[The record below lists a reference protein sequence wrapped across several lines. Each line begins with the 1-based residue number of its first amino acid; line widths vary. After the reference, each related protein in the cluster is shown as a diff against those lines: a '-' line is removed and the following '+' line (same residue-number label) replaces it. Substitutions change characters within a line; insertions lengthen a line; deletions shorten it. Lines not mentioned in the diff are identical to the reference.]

1 MRLTV
6 ELLQNSPSWL
16 NALKERE
23 LDLRGHRIPAIENL
37 GVAGPQD
44 AIDLV
49 DNDIQVLGNF
59 PLSPRIR
66 TLLLARNRIA
76 SIQPTLANSIP
87 NLTVLQLESNNL
99 NELADLDPLGT
110 FANLTHLVLRD
121 NPRHEERGELLPAP
135 LLHYRYWVL
144 WRCPRVRFLD
154 YEKVKL
160 AERTQANTLFGT
172 AEEPTELASKLMGI
186 KSKTFDVSSASNGPT
201 GDLSTRM
208 SRIKLTDQEKKR
220 LQDLIKKATSL
231 DEITRLE
238 TMLREG
244 RLPAGVHAGDAMEE

>member
-87 NLTVLQLESNNL
+87 NLTTLQLESNNL
-99 NELADLDPLGT
+99 TELADLDPLGT

-121 NPRHEERGELLPAP
+121 NPVTKKE
-135 LLHYRYWVL
+135 HYRYWVL

-160 AERTQANTLFGT
+160 AERTQATTLFGT
-172 AEEPTELASKLMGI
+172 AEEPTELTSKLMGI
-186 KSKTFDVSSASNGPT
+186 KSKTFDVSSASNGPS

-220 LQDLIKKATSL
+220 LQDMIKKATSL

-244 RLPAGVHAGDAMEE
+244 RLPAGVHAGDEMEE

>member
-49 DNDIQVLGNF
+49 DNDIQFLGNF

-66 TLLLARNRIA
+66 TLLLARNRIS
-76 SIQPTLANSIP
+76 SIQPTLVNSIP
-87 NLTVLQLESNNL
+87 MLTNLQLESNDL
-99 NELADLDPLGT
+99 KELADLDALGA
-110 FANLTHLVLRD
+110 FPRLTHLVLKD
-121 NPRHEERGELLPAP
+121 NPVTKKE
-135 LLHYRYWVL
+135 HYRYWVL
-144 WRCPRVRFLD
+144 WRCQAVRFLD

-160 AERTQANTLFGT
+160 AERQRATELFGT
-172 AEEPTELASKLMGI
+172 PEEPTDLASTIMGI
-186 KSKTFDVSSASNGPT
+186 KSKTFDVSQSNGSGGLPSR
-201 GDLSTRM
+201 L
-208 SRIKLTDQEKKR
+208 SRIKLTEKEKKR
-220 LQDLIKKATSL
+220 LKDMIKNATSL
-231 DEITRLE
+231 EEITRLE
-238 TMLREG
+238 TMIREG
-244 RLPAGVHAGDAMEE
+244 RLPAGVQLDDIEMED

>member
-1 MRLTV
+1 MRLTA

-23 LDLRGHRIPAIENL
+23 LELRGHRIPAIENL

-66 TLLLARNRIA
+66 SLLLQRNRI
-76 SIQPTLANSIP
+76 STIQPTLANSIP
-87 NLTVLQLESNNL
+87 RLTTLQLESNNL
-99 NELADLDPLGT
+99 GELADLDPLGS
-110 FANLTHLVLRD
+110 FPQLTHLVLRD
-121 NPRHEERGELLPAP
+121 NPVTKKDY
-135 LLHYRYWVL
+135 YRYWVL
-144 WRCPRVRFLD
+144 WRCPSVRFLD
-154 YEKVKL
+154 FVKVKD
-160 AERTQANTLFGT
+160 AERKQAVTLFGS
-172 AEEPTELASKLMGI
+172 AEAPTELASKIMGI
-186 KSKTFDVSSASNGPT
+186 KSKTFDSALSANGSASGVGGSLP
-201 GDLSTRM
+201 TRM
-208 SRIKLTDQEKKR
+208 SRIKLTEKEKGR
-220 LQDLIKKATSL
+220 LQDMIKKATSL

-244 RLPAGVHAGDAMEE
+244 RMPPGVHLDDEMEE

>member
-1 MRLTV
+1 MRLTA

-59 PLSPRIR
+59 PLSPRIH
-66 TLLLARNRIA
+66 TLLLARNRVS

-87 NLTVLQLESNNL
+87 NLTNLQLESNNL
-99 NELADLDPLGT
+99 SELADLDPLGS
-110 FANLTHLVLRD
+110 FPRLTHLVLRD
-121 NPRHEERGELLPAP
+121 NPVTKKE
-135 LLHYRYWVL
+135 HYRYWVL
-144 WRCPRVRFLD
+144 WRCPSVRFLD
-154 YEKVKL
+154 YAKVKD
-160 AERTQANTLFGT
+160 AERKHAKELFGT
-172 AEEPTELASKLMGI
+172 AESPTELATNLMNV
-186 KSKTFDVSSASNGPT
+186 KSKTFDTASSLGGGGSAVG
-201 GDLSTRM
+201 LSMRL
-208 SRIKLTDQEKKR
+208 SRIKFTDKEKQR
-220 LQDLIKKATSL
+220 LQDMIKRATSL

-244 RLPAGVHAGDAMEE
+244 RLPPGIHLNDEMEE